1 MNSKKATR
9 DCFFFQSL
17 TAPDSLKRLVHTLE
31 LIRSLK
37 QLHEWIEHKK
47 YYPVVCLTKNHVFRI
62 FAGRLTDK
70 HPVSIAPVLLYMTY
84 LHNEIVITCKLLQHH
99 DKNTIIADAPFVGGC
114 RCFYGW
120 HVFTMAF
127 WASHYSP
134 TRLFHSEQTR

>member
-47 YYPVVCLTKNHVFRI
+47 YYPVVCLTQNHVFRI

-70 HPVSIAPVLLYMTY
+70 HPVSIAPVLICDLLNFLFFNCHSL
-84 LHNEIVITCKLLQHH
+84 LHSFFFQTSVVSNFRQHYCNRRNNL
-99 DKNTIIADAPFVGGC
+99 KSKRSAA
-114 RCFYGW
+114 
-120 HVFTMAF
+120 
-127 WASHYSP
+127 
-134 TRLFHSEQTR
+134 